1 MSRTK
6 EVPTLVGGGAAPGR
20 ARCLT
25 LVLAARLRHRTR
37 PLGVL
42 VVEPAPDAGS
52 WASMSASVRGRWRL
66 ATSHA
71 RPSCDIRGRL

>member
-20 ARCLT
+20 ARRLA

-37 PLGVL
+37 RLGAL
-42 VVEPAPDAGS
+42 VMEPAPDAGS
-52 WASMSASVRGRWRL
+52 CAPMSASVRGRRRL

-71 RPSCDIRGRL
+71 RPSCDIRGRR